1 MTPLNQWLHLARIPL
16 VCVLLSFDLTTGTSH
31 AQPASSSDPSPFAP
45 GDLKRPI
52 FDTQT
57 PIYDT
62 SPGQAKSPSA
72 VVAEIDGRAITLGD
86 VGDAIA
92 ELPITVKNLPFADL
106 YPGILAQL
114 ISQQALVIRAQRQA
128 LDEDPAVRRKVKAA
142 SDRIMANALL
152 EQEISRSITESALLS
167 RYDKDIAG
175 KPGPEEV
182 HVRVIMLP
190 TEKGAVDIIAELR
203 GGADF
208 AAIAKRSS
216 KDTTAPA
223 GGDAGFVA
231 LEGLTAEV
239 GAVVFSLQPG
249 QIAPYPVRSV
259 GAWFV
264 LKVEERRRQPARPFS
279 VMRDSLRQAML
290 GEGVADVLR
299 AAMTDVTVREYDF
312 TGKETDAS
320 SAGGGSRSPK

>member
-1 MTPLNQWLHLARIPL
+1 MTRLEQWLHLARIPL
-16 VCVLLSFDLTTGTSH
+16 VCAVLSFNLTTSASF
-31 AQPASSSDPSPFAP
+31 AQPTSSADPSPFVP

-57 PIYDT
+57 PIYDIG
-62 SPGQAKSPSA
+62 SGQAKSAST

-92 ELPITVKNLPFADL
+92 ELPITVKALPFADL

-114 ISQQALVIRAQRQA
+114 IAQQALVIRAQRQA
-128 LDEDPAVRRKVKAA
+128 LDEDPVVRRKVKAA

-152 EQEISRSITESALLS
+152 EQEIGRSITERALLA
-167 RYDKDIAG
+167 RYDRDIAG

-190 TEKGAVDIIAELR
+190 TEKAAVDIIAELR

-208 AAIAKRSS
+208 GAIAKRSS
-216 KDTTAPA
+216 KDSTAAA

-231 LEGLTAEV
+231 LDGLTAEV
-239 GAVVFSLQPG
+239 GAVVFTLSPG
-249 QIAPYPVRSV
+249 QLAPFPVRSA

-264 LKVEERRRQPARPFS
+264 LKVEERRRQPARSFGI
-279 VMRDSLRQAML
+279 MRDSLRQAML
-290 GEGVADVLR
+290 GEGVSDVLR
-299 AAMTDVTVREYDF
+299 AAMTDVTIRQYDF

-320 SAGGGSRSPK
+320 SAGAGSRSSN